1 MEKENRELH
10 LEEVKGVSLW
20 KDAWRRLVKNKM
32 AVAGGIIVI
41 FFVLVAIFAPV
52 IAPYSYEEINFENP
66 QINQPPSWEH
76 LFGTDSLGRDLFSRI
91 IYGSRVSISIGFVTG
106 IVALLIGVTYG
117 AIAGFVGGK
126 LDEWMMRFADILYS
140 LPYMF
145 FVILLMV
152 IFGRNFIMLFVGI
165 ASVSWMTIAR
175 ITRGQIMSLK
185 NNEFVEA
192 AKSIGAS
199 RRRIIFRHLIPN
211 ALGPI
216 IVYLTLTIPS
226 IMLEEAF
233 LSFLG
238 LGVQAP
244 MTSWGLLAAEGKGV
258 ITTCPW
264 QIIFPGLALTLML
277 FSLNFL
283 GEGLRDALDPSQKN
297 KM

>member
-1 MEKENRELH
+1 MATEKRELH
-10 LEEVKGVSLW
+10 QEEVQGVSLW
-20 KDAWRRLVKNKM
+20 RDAWRRLRRNRM
-32 AVAGGIIVI
+32 AVFGGVVVI
-41 FFVLVAIFAPV
+41 LFVLTALFAPW
-52 IAPYSYEEINFENP
+52 IAPYSYEYINFDNP
-66 QINQPPSWEH
+66 QINKPPSWEH
-76 LFGTDSLGRDLFSRI
+76 PFGTDGLGRDLFSRV
-91 IYGSRVSISIGFVTG
+91 IYGSRVSIAVGFVTG
-106 IVALLIGVTYG
+106 LVALVIGVSYG

-126 LDEWMMRFADILYS
+126 LDEWMMRFADVLYS

-211 ALGPI
+211 AMGPI

-244 MTSWGLLAAEGKGV
+244 MTSWGLLASEGKDV
-258 ITTCPW
+258 ITTYPW
-264 QIIFPGLALTLML
+264 RIIFPGLALTLML

>member
-1 MEKENRELH
+1 MNENRELQ
-10 LEEVKGVSLW
+10 LEEVQGVSLW
-20 KDAWRRLVKNKM
+20 KDAWRRLLKNQM
-32 AVAGGIIVI
+32 AVIGGIIVLLFI
-41 FFVLVAIFAPV
+41 VIALFAPV
-52 IAPYSYEEINFENP
+52 IAPYSYEEINFDNP
-66 QINQPPSWEH
+66 QINQPPSLAH
-76 LFGTDSLGRDLFSRI
+76 PFGTDGLGRDLFSRV
-91 IYGSRVSISIGFVTG
+91 IYGSRVSIAIGFVTG
-106 IVALLIGVTYG
+106 LVALFIGVSYG

-126 LDEWMMRFADILYS
+126 LDEMMMRFADILYS

-216 IVYLTLTIPS
+216 VVYLTLTIPS

-244 MTSWGLLAAEGKGV
+244 MT
-258 ITTCPW
+258 
-264 QIIFPGLALTLML
+264 
-277 FSLNFL
+277 
-283 GEGLRDALDPSQKN
+283 
-297 KM
+297 

>member
-52 IAPYSYEEINFENP
+52 IAPYSYEEMNFENP
-66 QINQPPSWEH
+66 QINHPPSWEH
-76 LFGTDSLGRDLFSRI
+76 PFGTDSLGRDLFSRV

-211 ALGPI
+211 AMGPI

-258 ITTCPW
+258 ITTYPW

>member
-1 MEKENRELH
+1 MNENRELQ
-10 LEEVKGVSLW
+10 LEEVQGVSLW
-20 KDAWRRLVKNKM
+20 KDAWRRLLKNQM
-32 AVAGGIIVI
+32 AVIGGIIVLLFI
-41 FFVLVAIFAPV
+41 VIALFAPV
-52 IAPYSYEEINFENP
+52 IAPYSYEEINFDNP
-66 QINQPPSWEH
+66 QINQPPSLAH
-76 LFGTDSLGRDLFSRI
+76 PFGTDGLGRDLFSRV
-91 IYGSRVSISIGFVTG
+91 IYGSRVSIAIGFVTG
-106 IVALLIGVTYG
+106 LVALFIGVSYG

-126 LDEWMMRFADILYS
+126 LDEMMMRFADILYS

-216 IVYLTLTIPS
+216 VVYLTLTIPS

-258 ITTCPW
+258 ITTYPW
-264 QIIFPGLALTLML
+264 QIIFPGLALTLMP

-297 KM
+297 NL